1 MRSKSGLSTNS
12 GLRSI
17 QSLTADAVNHMVLS
31 ILLSEMIVAESDN
44 TSPEVMS
51 FVKDGTAII
60 NDHKPLIHA
69 AAKQYMV
76 TGDEEKLRLFL
87 LPFHH
92 MIRYEAYS
100 PYWLKHCTAVSD
112 PDYTFYNDLI
122 DMYWAWKEQEW
133 KNPQNPENVHSSQ
146 AWKTRFALPPTKGL
160 ILLRYKEVMRHY
172 KTTQD
177 NAR

>member
-1 MRSKSGLSTNS
+1 MSEHSEGAENKK
-12 GLRSI
+12 
-17 QSLTADAVNHMVLS
+17 AAEVNHTVLS
-31 ILLSEMIVAESDN
+31 ILLSEMIVAEGDDS
-44 TSPEVMS
+44 SPEAVA

-60 NDHKPLIHA
+60 NGHMNQIRA
-69 AAKQYMV
+69 AAKDYME
-76 TGDEEKLRLFL
+76 TGDDDKLRLFL

-100 PYWLKHCTAVSD
+100 PYWLKHSIPVPD

-133 KNPQNPENVHSSQ
+133 ISLLNPGRSAS
-146 AWKTRFALPPTKGL
+146 WKTRFALPPTKGL
-160 ILLRYKEVMRHY
+160 ILHQYKEEMMKY

-177 NAR
+177 NPR